1 MGDNGT
7 YENTFAQPYNDVQ
20 SVGHLKA
27 FYLLGKDTVVKDYL
41 PRKDYFPTA
50 LSGNGDVT
58 GELVYVGYGVTAP
71 EAANT
76 TITRVSTCAAR
87 SSCAKEVTP
96 IRAKTSIR

>member
-1 MGDNGT
+1 M
-7 YENTFAQPYNDVQ
+7 NTFAQPYNDVQ

-71 EAANT
+71 ELKYDDYKGVDV
-76 TITRVSTCAAR
+76 RG
-87 SSCAKEVTP
+87 
-96 IRAKTSIR
+96 